1 MQAYSPGFARVY
13 NRLWGRF
20 ALQIAPLIQ
29 EYYESTPLGA
39 HDRVLLDLCCGTGQL
54 ARYFLER
61 GYDVIGIDLS
71 DAMLCYARENTAEY
85 VLSEQA
91 RFIQADASHFEL
103 EHPVGL
109 VVSTFDALNH
119 LDSFAALQSCFKSSY
134 AALIDRGT
142 FIFDLNTRSGLKQNW
157 NSITIEDA
165 DDLTL
170 INRGIFDGEGD
181 RAYTR
186 ITGYIRLPDGH
197 YERFEEMAYNTVFAM
212 HDVQQALLEVGFRQF
227 YSASAQDLKTSVDD
241 PERLGRVF
249 FVVTK

>member
-29 EYYESTPLGA
+29 EFYESTLIGGQN
-39 HDRVLLDLCCGTGQL
+39 RLLLDLCCGTGQL

-61 GYDVIGIDLS
+61 GYQVVGIDLS
-71 DAMLCYARENTAEY
+71 EAMLRYARENTLEY
-85 VLSEQA
+85 VLSGHAQ
-91 RFIQADASHFEL
+91 FIHADASHFEL
-103 EHPVGL
+103 DHTVGL

-119 LDSFAALQSCFKSSY
+119 LDSLSALRSCFKLVY
-134 AALIDRGT
+134 DALLGGGS
-142 FIFDLNTRSGLKQNW
+142 FIFDLNTRVGLKQHW
-157 NSITIEDA
+157 NSVTIEDSEE
-165 DDLTL
+165 LTL
-170 INRGIFDGEGD
+170 INRGIYDGEGD

-186 ITGYIRLPDGH
+186 ITGYIRLPDGL
-197 YERFEEMAYNTVFAM
+197 YERFEETAYNTVFAM

-227 YSASAQDLKTSVDD
+227 YSASAQDLKTPVDD

-249 FVVTK
+249 FIVTK